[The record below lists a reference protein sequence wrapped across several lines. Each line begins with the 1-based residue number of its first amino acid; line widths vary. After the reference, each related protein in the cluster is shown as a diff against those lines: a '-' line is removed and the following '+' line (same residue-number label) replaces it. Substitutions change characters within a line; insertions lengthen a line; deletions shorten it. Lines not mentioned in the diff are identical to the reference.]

1 MQIADC
7 RSSILYLLPSRL
19 VVSIVNLDDVVHV
32 RLLEVL
38 RAELPS
44 LPAECVVEHL
54 LGGVDPV
61 VLRAGPR
68 DARLLPLGG
77 QGEGLVG
84 GGLLVGWRHHVAGI
98 HGLLVAVPLH
108 GTLATLRLHC
118 HTGSHPAHTLTAGL
132 SNSLQEAD

>member
-1 MQIADC
+1 M
-7 RSSILYLLPSRL
+7 YLLPSRL

-32 RLLEVL
+32 GLLEVL
-38 RAELPS
+38 RAELPA
-44 LPAECVVEHL
+44 LPAEGVVEHL

-68 DARLLPLGG
+68 DAGLLPLGG

-84 GGLLVGWRHHVAGI
+84 GGLLVGGRHHVAGV

-108 GTLATLRLHC
+108 GTLATTLRLHC
-118 HTGSHPAHTLTAGL
+118 HTGAHPAHTVTAGL
-132 SNSLQEAD
+132 SNSLQEA